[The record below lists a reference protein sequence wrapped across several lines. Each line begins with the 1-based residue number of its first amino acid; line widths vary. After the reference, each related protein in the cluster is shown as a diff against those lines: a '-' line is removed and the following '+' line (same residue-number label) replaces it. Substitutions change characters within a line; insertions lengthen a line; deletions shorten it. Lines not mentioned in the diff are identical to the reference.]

1 MGGRLLS
8 APIASGGGISRF
20 IFCWAFFRGGMAVAD
35 YLQVQLPCHPEKT
48 LRKKPKRAMPPP
60 AALGARTAS
69 TPRRRPRPL
78 AVRKIKTFKI
88 FPPFLFHRR
97 AIACAL
103 SRLALAAFVPTSGI
117 SCPHFL
123 FLTSESYLLAF
134 GIGVVQIHT
143 V

>member
-1 MGGRLLS
+1 
-8 APIASGGGISRF
+8 
-20 IFCWAFFRGGMAVAD
+20 MAVAD
-35 YLQVQLPCHPEKT
+35 YLQVQLPCQPEKK
-48 LRKKPKRAMPPP
+48 LRKKPKRAKPPP
-60 AALGARTAS
+60 PALGARTAS

-78 AVRKIKTFKI
+78 DVRKIKTFKI

-103 SRLALAAFVPTSGI
+103 SRLALAGFMPITKNAY
-117 SCPHFL
+117 PHFL
-123 FLTSESYLLAF
+123 RLTLAKFLLAF